1 MMVGTVGLA
10 TIGLGICL
18 LLLGLKS
25 HLMLRGSREPVSTDG
40 LYLSMRK
47 WFSLVG
53 LFFVGVGAVVL
64 IVGAVF
70 R

>member
-1 MMVGTVGLA
+1 MVRTVGFA
-10 TIGLGICL
+10 TIGLGVCL

-25 HLMLRGSREPVSTDG
+25 HLMLRVAREPVSTDG

-53 LFFVGVGAVVL
+53 VFFIVVGAVVL
-64 IVGAVF
+64 IVGTVF
-70 R
+70 L